1 MALVKYN
8 NNSISA
14 VTALNSLPAGG
25 LVLIKSQTASSSAS
39 ISFIHGTSDVV
50 FDGT

>member
-14 VTALNSLPAGG
+14 VTATG
-25 LVLIKSQTASSSAS
+25 LANGALKLIKTLTADNSAKL
-39 ISFIHGTSDVV
+39 
-50 FDGT
+50 